1 MKDHP
6 SPTGEWEV
14 EEKARE
20 RGREIRDVDG
30 RWVWWPVRKGTRKE
44 ERKVAEPGEE
54 GRSRSWSV
62 RLGGEGVGQGMG
74 RRGGRQG
81 VRKTFGRGRERRASR
96 RVVKG
101 CFAAAE
107 ITESA
112 PARRVGSKGKT
123 YREQSQSATKI
134 EAERGRRRRKKRRIR
149 KRSSASPLTRGQC
162 AARRRVERHFHR
174 QRKKAR
180 EPRRRWEQERAQHD
194 LGPSKKISLPRSTV
208 LVRPGPPL
216 GPGPP
221 SAVMIS
227 SGTPVA
233 TQHGHVVCRKGG

>member
-1 MKDHP
+1 MGLKDHP

-101 CFAAAE
+101 CFAAE
-107 ITESA
+107 RTVPVSNKNRSG
-112 PARRVGSKGKT
+112 ARSSEEEEEKNQKEELGLSINKGSVRGASS
-123 YREQSQSATKI
+123 RRAAFSQSEK
-134 EAERGRRRRKKRRIR
+134 E
-149 KRSSASPLTRGQC
+149 S
-162 AARRRVERHFHR
+162 
-174 QRKKAR
+174 
-180 EPRRRWEQERAQHD
+180 
-194 LGPSKKISLPRSTV
+194 
-208 LVRPGPPL
+208 
-216 GPGPP
+216 
-221 SAVMIS
+221 
-227 SGTPVA
+227 
-233 TQHGHVVCRKGG
+233 